1 MVEVWFKYGSTEI
14 FADLEE
20 SVEVLNPSG
29 SRHAS
34 YTDEI
39 RRCLEDVVEAVVVDY
54 VYAVD
59 GYDEAVVSTV
69 GTCTENF
76 PSVEVYVSS
85 WRYADAQTEKSLYE
99 YVRKLL
105 PEVKKIQPLTGT
117 DKADPS
123 KTLLFSPAVYWGGRV
138 IGPKD
143 LWKKPSHGLRLVSP
157 VVGCGGYVAEVMVG
171 EFEEVSQMAVRR
183 AEELSKYSPNNPADV
198 VLVGGPGHPVD
209 KRFSACLHMA
219 SSVSKLEPGKVVVFM
234 FESSEGLGEEWLL
247 KLAKGEHVQDSELV
261 EQWKD
266 WKAVAEKHKVVLVT
280 ALPSTVVEKI
290 LNARQADTL
299 DQAVVYA
306 RRVKSREA
314 RVLAVPNCVG
324 TCLEGF

>member
-14 FADLEE
+14 FADLDE
-20 SVEVLNPSG
+20 SVEILNPPEKK
-29 SRHAS
+29 HAS
-34 YTDEI
+34 YDEV
-39 RRCLEDVVEAVVVDY
+39 RRLIEDGVETVVVDY

-69 GTCTENF
+69 ETCRENF

-85 WRYADAQTEKSLYE
+85 WRYADSQVEKSLYE
-99 YVRKLL
+99 HVKKLL
-105 PEVKKIQPLTGT
+105 PSVKNIQPYERLENVE
-117 DKADPS
+117 PS
-123 KTLLFSPAVYWGGRV
+123 KTLLISPAVYWDGRV

-143 LWKKPSHGLRLVSP
+143 LWKKPGDSLRLVSP
-157 VVGCGGYVAEVMVG
+157 VVGCGGYVAEVMAG
-171 EFEEVSQMAVRR
+171 EFEEVAEQVVRR
-183 AEELSKYSPNNPADV
+183 AEALSKYSPNNPTDV

-209 KRFSACLHMA
+209 KRFTACLYMA
-219 SSVSKLEPGKVVVFM
+219 YSVSRLEPGKVVVFM
-234 FESSEGLGEEWLL
+234 FEASEGLGEEWLL
-247 KLAKGEHVQDSELV
+247 RLAKGEHFQEPEVV
-261 EQWKD
+261 ERWKT
-266 WKAVAEKHKVVLVT
+266 WRAVADEHKVVLVT